1 MIFDIGFWI
10 LAFHVSENMFRE
22 VVLLAILKI
31 TNAKLFR
38 TPRDLDDASKVFLIF
53 NEFFT

>member
-1 MIFDIGFWI
+1 MICDIGLWI

-22 VVLLAILKI
+22 VVLLVILKI

-38 TPRDLDDASKVFLIF
+38 TLRDLDDASKVFLIF